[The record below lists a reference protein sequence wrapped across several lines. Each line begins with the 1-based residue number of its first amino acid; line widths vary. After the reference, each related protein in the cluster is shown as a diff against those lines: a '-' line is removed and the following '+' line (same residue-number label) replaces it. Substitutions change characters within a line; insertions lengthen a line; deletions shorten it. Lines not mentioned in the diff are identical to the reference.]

1 MEVKFYH
8 NASDD
13 RTVNKDL
20 LEETVFEGV
29 LRDESDIMNP
39 IIRFDS
45 TDVIRFNFCYIPDF
59 RRYYF
64 VKSVNAY
71 RRNLYDVTMSVD
83 VLMSFRGD
91 IVQLTGIIDKQ
102 SMPENG
108 DEYIDDGSL
117 VTENETFSTTYN
129 YPNGFND
136 TPEYILITAG

>member
-45 TDVIRFNFCYIPDF
+45 SDVIRFNFCYIPEF
-59 RRYYF
+59 QRYYF

-117 VTENETFSTTYN
+117 VTENEMFSTTYN

>member
-45 TDVIRFNFCYIPDF
+45 ADVIRFNFCYIPDF
-59 RRYYF
+59 QRYYF

-117 VTENETFSTTYN
+117 VTENEMFSTTYN